1 MDSKEYDKK
10 MRAFEAGLDQTIP
23 PELWMVVRLDGINFT
38 KNVERA
44 HLQKPFDRMFGNLMS
59 DTAQDLFR
67 GAGFQVVYA
76 YTMSDEI
83 SLLIHPMDETYGR
96 KVRKILSCV
105 AGQTSALFQR
115 LMDQNFAY
123 PEGLF
128 AFDARVSVLP
138 HEQAVVDYFRWR
150 QSEATRNCINAYCYW
165 KLREEGKNKR
175 EATSELRGMSF
186 ADLNEFLFAREIN
199 FNDLPL
205 WQRRGIGHY
214 FEIYRKIGK
223 NRKTKKTEVSLRRRV
238 CVDTRLPKGDDY
250 DDYLRDIIRWGTT
263 DDRTGQLIQQEQRWF
278 QRFELPKLL
287 KTENAGKYVVVY
299 EKEVVDF
306 FDDEDKAYTFAVDK
320 FGIHGHFLMT
330 CVEEPKVY
338 WV

>member
-10 MRAFEAGLDQTIP
+10 MRAYEAGLDQTIP

-38 KNVERA
+38 RNVERA
-44 HLQKPFDRMFGNLMS
+44 NLIKPFDRLFGALMS
-59 DTAQDLFR
+59 DATVELFR
-67 GAGFQVVYA
+67 GAGFQVVYG

-83 SLLIHPMDETYGR
+83 SLLIHPMDDTYGR

-128 AFDARVSVLP
+128 AFDARISVLP

-150 QSEATRNCINAYCYW
+150 QAEATRNCINAYCYW

-175 EATSELRGMSF
+175 EATSELRGKSF
-186 ADLNEFLFAREIN
+186 SELNEFLFQREIN
-199 FNDLPL
+199 FNDIPL
-205 WQRRGIGHY
+205 WQRRGFGHY
-214 FEIYRKIGK
+214 FEVYRKFGK
-223 NRKTKKTEVSLRRRV
+223 NKKTKKKEMSLRRRV
-238 CVDTRLPKGDDY
+238 CQDSRLPKGDDY
-250 DDYLRDIIRWGTT
+250 DDYLRDVIRCGTT

-278 QRFELPKLL
+278 IKERLPALL
-287 KTENAGKYVVVY
+287 KTEHAGKYAVVY
-299 EKEVVDF
+299 EQEVVDF
-306 FDDEDKAYTFAVDK
+306 FEDEDTAYRFAVDK
-320 FGIHGHFLMT
+320 FGHAGHFLMI

-338 WV
+338 WI